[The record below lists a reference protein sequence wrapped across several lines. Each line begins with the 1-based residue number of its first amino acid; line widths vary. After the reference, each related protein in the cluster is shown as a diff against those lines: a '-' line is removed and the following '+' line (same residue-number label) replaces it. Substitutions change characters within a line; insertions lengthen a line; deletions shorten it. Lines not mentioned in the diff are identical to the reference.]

1 MAWDRALETAFYP
14 EVVAMVGVSANAKR
28 GSAWSPGA
36 SSFINCYEELG
47 FKGRIYPVNPK
58 ADEIMGYRA
67 YPKVSDIPEPVDLVI
82 VSVPAAALVDVL
94 EDCIKADAKNIH
106 VFTSG
111 FEETGE
117 KEAVALG
124 LKVRE
129 TAARGGLRIIGPN
142 CMGLYVPEAGIGPFD
157 KLPRESGPVAFISQS
172 GGHCNWFA
180 HSTTNYGFYCSKV
193 ISFGNAYVM
202 DGTDF
207 LEYLAGD
214 PKTGVVCMYLEG
226 IKDGARLTRLVK
238 EVNRI
243 KPVILWKAGLTES
256 GTRAV
261 ASHTGSLAGQ
271 DAIWKSFY
279 AQTGAVQVY
288 SLEELAEMAMTFLQV
303 KPPEGKRVALLG
315 LGGGSSVSSADTCG
329 RAGLDVP
336 HLCEETQS
344 ELKKFISLA
353 GASVKNP
360 LDTGLIFRDTS
371 LLKRELNIVAADPNI
386 DMLIVSPHLDM
397 ALRAGTDQVDRL
409 VEFLSNFTRNNSY
422 GKPAVLTFH
431 SFSNDPQETE
441 LRSKVKIELV
451 QRGVPVYDSL
461 IAASRAL
468 ARLYQYHRFQRIQ
481 TAGSDS

>member
-1 MAWDRALETAFYP
+1 MAWDHALETAFYP
-14 EVVAMVGVSANAKR
+14 EVVAMVGVSANARR
-28 GSAWSPGA
+28 GAARRPGA
-36 SSFINCYEELG
+36 LSFINCYEELG

-58 ADEIMGYRA
+58 ADEILGYRT

-117 KEAVALG
+117 KEAATLG

-271 DAIWKSFY
+271 DAIWRSFY
-279 AQTGAVQVY
+279 AQTGTVQVH
-288 SLEELAEMAMTFLQV
+288 SLEELAEMAMTFLRV
-303 KPPEGKRVALLG
+303 RPPAGKRVALLG

-336 HLCEETQS
+336 HLSGETQS

-360 LDTGLIFRDTS
+360 LDTGLIFRDST
-371 LLKRELNIVAADPNI
+371 LLERELNIVAADPNI

-397 ALRAGTDQVDRL
+397 ALRAGPGQVDHL
-409 VEFLSNFTRNNSY
+409 VEFLSDFTLNNDY
-422 GKPAVLTFH
+422 GKPTVLTFH
-431 SFSNDPQETE
+431 SFSNDPKETE
-441 LRSKVKIELV
+441 LRSKVKMELL
-451 QRGVPVYDSL
+451 QKGVPVYDSL
-461 IAASRAL
+461 IAASRSL
-468 ARLYQYHRFQRIQ
+468 AGLYQYHRFQRIQ
-481 TAGSDS
+481 TADYDS